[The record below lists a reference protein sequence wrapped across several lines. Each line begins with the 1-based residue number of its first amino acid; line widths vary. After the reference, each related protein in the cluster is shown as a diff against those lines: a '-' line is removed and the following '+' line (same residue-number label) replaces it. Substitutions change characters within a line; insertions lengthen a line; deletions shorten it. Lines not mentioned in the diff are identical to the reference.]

1 MTIRKLYS
9 ILNPKM
15 GQYGKYLL
23 PLSFSDY
30 NVKDVV
36 INTRK
41 KDYAT
46 VFDVSHMGIFE
57 APINQVTT
65 DYFSN
70 LLNNNLNTLNN
81 NKSRLSVLLN
91 NKGNIIDDLI
101 IGNINNEKFR
111 LVVNANNKCYFDNLE
126 HIKRNSNSIIAIQG
140 PGSQK
145 ILENLFNIDLNNLYF
160 MENKII
166 NKDISLCRCGYTGED
181 GFELYLNNMNNTAND
196 TFFELIKQSRTNNK
210 ILFGGLIARDILRL
224 EAGLNLSGSE
234 FDKEMNINFSAI
246 NMNFLV
252 HPNYRKK
259 FDLNSEIKQFRFS
272 SNKPIKKGIISS
284 YNKKVGFITSS
295 GKSFNLDKF
304 IGIGYLKNTA
314 FNSNDYIELND
325 NYNIDIDTNNNK
337 DKKQKLSIQ
346 TDNFIKTNYYK
357 K

>member
-15 GQYGKYLL
+15 GQYGKYIL
-23 PLSFSDY
+23 PLSYANY

-41 KDYAT
+41 QDYTT
-46 VFDVSHMGIFE
+46 VFDVSHMGLFE
-57 APINQVTT
+57 TPINQNTT
-65 DYFSN
+65 NYLSN
-70 LLNNNLNTLNN
+70 ILNNNLNTLNN
-81 NKSRLSVLLN
+81 NKSRLAVLLN
-91 NKGNIIDDLI
+91 DKGNIIDDLI
-101 IGNINNEKFR
+101 IGNINNDKFR

-126 HIKRNSNSIIAIQG
+126 NLKRNTNNIIAVQG

-145 ILENLFNIDLNNLYF
+145 ILENLFNIELNDLYF
-160 MENKII
+160 MENRTI
-166 NKDISLCRCGYTGED
+166 NKDISICRCGYTGED
-181 GFELYLNNMNNTAND
+181 GFELYLNYENNTGNNV
-196 TFFELIKQSRTNNK
+196 FFELIKQSITNNK

-234 FDKEMNINFSAI
+234 FDKDMNINFGSI

-259 FDLNSEIKQFRFS
+259 LNLNTNIKQFRFS
-272 SNKPIKKGIISS
+272 SDKPIKKGIISS

-304 IGIGYLKNTA
+304 IGIGYLKTNS
-314 FNSNDYIELND
+314 FNSNEYIELND
-325 NYNIDIDTNNNK
+325 NYNIDIDTNYK
-337 DKKQKLSIQ
+337 YKKQKLSIH
-346 TDNFIKTNYYK
+346 TDNFIKTNYYRK
-357 K
+357 

>member
-23 PLSFSDY
+23 PLSYKNY
-30 NVKDVV
+30 NIKDVV

-41 KDYAT
+41 KDYTT
-46 VFDVSHMGIFE
+46 VFDVSHMGLFE
-57 APINQVTT
+57 APINQDTT
-65 DYFSN
+65 NYLSN
-70 LLNNNLNTLNN
+70 LLNNNLDTLNN

-101 IGNINNEKFR
+101 VGNINNDKFR
-111 LVVNANNKCYFDNLE
+111 LIVNANNKSYFDNLE
-126 HIKRNSNSIIAIQG
+126 YLKRNNNNIIAIQG

-145 ILENLFNIDLNNLYF
+145 ILEKLFNIDLNNLYF
-160 MENKII
+160 MENKTI
-166 NKDISLCRCGYTGED
+166 NKDVSVCRCGYTGED
-181 GFELYLNNMNNTAND
+181 GFELYLNHKND
-196 TFFELIKQSRTNNK
+196 TSNDIFFELIKQSRKNNK

-234 FDKEMNINFSAI
+234 FDKDMNINFGAI

-252 HPNYRKK
+252 HPIYRKK
-259 FDLNSEIKQFRFS
+259 FNLNSKIKQFRFS

-304 IGIGYLKNTA
+304 IGIGYLKTID
-314 FNSNDYIELND
+314 FNSNEYIELND
-325 NYNIDIDTNNNK
+325 NYNIDIDTNNK
-337 DKKQKLSIQ
+337 DKKQKLSIHK
-346 TDNFIKTNYYK
+346 DSFVKTNYYRK
-357 K
+357 

>member
-23 PLSFSDY
+23 PLSFSGY
-30 NVKDVV
+30 NIKDVV

-46 VFDVSHMGIFE
+46 IFDVSHMGIFE
-57 APINQVTT
+57 ARINQ
-65 DYFSN
+65 DSINYLSN
-70 LLNNNLNTLNN
+70 LLNNNLNTLNS

-126 HIKRNSNSIIAIQG
+126 HLKRNSNNIIAIQG
-140 PGSQK
+140 SGSQK
-145 ILENLFNIDLNNLYF
+145 ILENLFNIDLKNLYF
-160 MENKII
+160 MENRTI

-181 GFELYLNNMNNTAND
+181 GFELYLNHKND
-196 TFFELIKQSRTNNK
+196 TGNDILFELIKQSRTNNK

-234 FDKEMNINFSAI
+234 FDKDMNINFGAI
-246 NMNFLV
+246 DMNFLV
-252 HPNYRKK
+252 HPNFRKK
-259 FDLNSEIKQFRFS
+259 LNLNSEIKQFRFS

-295 GKSFNLDKF
+295 SKSFNLDKF
-304 IGIGYLKNTA
+304 IAIGYLKTIN
-314 FNSNDYIELND
+314 FNSNEYIELND
-325 NYNIDIDTNNNK
+325 NYNIDIDTNNK
-337 DKKQKLSIQ
+337 DKKQQLSIHK
-346 TDNFIKTNYYK
+346 DSFVKANYYRK
-357 K
+357 